1 MGLGFYGQYTTIK
14 KKQKIGDFANK
25 KWGSCW
31 PRCQDAVHQCDPNS
45 EFHPISVWNLQ
56 GGAPQDS

>member
-1 MGLGFYGQYTTIK
+1 MVGLGFYDGQYTTIK
-14 KKQKIGDFANK
+14 KVGNFANK
-25 KWGSCW
+25 KEVAD